1 MFGGGDKFKEGR
13 ANVEVILRRLDLENF
28 MGCERATYEFDEK
41 ETNFYGANAT
51 GKTTVFSGF
60 TWTLFGRD
68 CYGREKFSLRPL
80 NPDGSVKHNV
90 EISATVCLSIDGK
103 EKEFK
108 RTQKEVWRKKRGT
121 DVATLQGNV
130 NEYEI
135 DGYPQSEKDFKQAV
149 ADIVDE
155 DLFKTLTNPML
166 FTSLKW
172 QDQRKML
179 MQLID
184 AGDDID
190 IARDAG
196 GRFDSLIEELERAD
210 TDAVKKKYQK
220 QLNEWKKKQTEI
232 PVRIDEA
239 ERVKASV
246 DVAAVN
252 KERNKLQ
259 KQLEENLKAQTDV
272 SAMSEERNKLQSV
285 LFNLEAEKGKYER
298 EAMQKLYDARME
310 LRQNLQN
317 VLIEINRTENDIDSA
332 KRDVTGEKVNRV
344 VAEMK
349 ALREEWLKTKDM
361 TFDESSTIC
370 PYCHQPLPEEQQA
383 EMRKHFEDEQKK
395 EIKRISA
402 LGAELKASYD
412 RELEKVN
419 DASEKIKLLE
429 SDIKQ
434 LEAEKLN
441 IENEIKKIPEAPD
454 FSKDTK
460 HQELTAQIDGIAK
473 SLEENTSVS
482 DIVKQL
488 KADEESIRQ
497 RISFCEADLARAKNN
512 VLIDER
518 IEGLKEEQLA
528 VAQKVTE
535 AEGRLFLLE
544 EFIRYKMDAISENL
558 NSHFDGVEFTLF
570 NRLLNGATVET
581 CECTVNGVPY
591 ASLNNGHR
599 IIAGLQ
605 IIKAFQNYNCRY
617 LPVFNDNAEAVSDGN
632 FPDMDCQMIYLRVSN
647 DRKLVIK

>member
-1 MFGGGDKFKEGR
+1 M
-13 ANVEVILRRLDLENF
+13 EVILKKIHGENF
-28 MGCERATYEFDEK
+28 MGCDNATYEFNDK
-41 ETNFYGANAT
+41 ETNIYGANAT
-51 GKTTVFSGF
+51 GKTTVFNMF
-60 TWTLFGRD
+60 TYLMFGKD
-68 CYGREKFSLRPL
+68 CYGREKFSNRPL
-80 NPDGSVKHNV
+80 NADGSVKHNV
-90 EISATVCLSIDGK
+90 DIVVSGILAIDGK

-184 AGDDID
+184 AGDDVD

-272 SAMSEERNKLQSV
+272 SAMFEQRDKLQSV
-285 LFNLEAEKGKYER
+285 LYNLRTEKDKLEND
-298 EAMQKLYDARME
+298 AMRQHDAQRGE
-310 LRQNLQN
+310 LRMKLHG
-317 VLIEINRTENDIDSA
+317 IYDDINRSQHQLDDAKSA
-332 KRDVTGEKVNRV
+332 INGGKANSILAD
-344 VAEMK
+344 MK
-349 ALREEWLKTKDM
+349 ALRNEWEETKAM
-361 TFDESSTIC
+361 TFDESSTTC
-370 PYCHQPLPEEQQA
+370 PYCHQELPEDKQA
-383 EMRKHFEDEQKK
+383 EMRKDFEDEQKSSLQ
-395 EIKRISA
+395 RI
-402 LGAELKASYD
+402 AETGKVMKAMYD
-412 RELEKVN
+412 MELEKMN
-419 DASEKIKLLE
+419 DAREKVALIE
-429 SDIKQ
+429 SDLENLKADKASLEKQ
-434 LEAEKLN
+434 IAE
-441 IENEIKKIPEAPD
+441 IPTIPD
-454 FSKDTK
+454 MSKDTK
-460 HQELTAQIDGIAK
+460 YQELVAQINGISK
-473 SLEENTSVS
+473 SLEEEKSVS

-558 NSHFDGVEFTLF
+558 NSHFDGVEFVLF
-570 NRLLNGATVET
+570 NRLLNGAIVET

-591 ASLNNGHR
+591 SSLNNGGR
-599 IIAGLQ
+599 IVAGLQ
-605 IIKAFQNYNCRY
+605 IIKAFQNYTLRY
-617 LPVFNDNAEAVSDGN
+617 LPVFLDNAEAVSDGN